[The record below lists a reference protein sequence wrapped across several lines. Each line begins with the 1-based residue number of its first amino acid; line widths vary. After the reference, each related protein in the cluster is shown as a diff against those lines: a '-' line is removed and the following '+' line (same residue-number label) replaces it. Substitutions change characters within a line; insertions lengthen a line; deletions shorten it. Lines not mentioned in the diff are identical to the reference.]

1 MPQADEPSGRARSW
15 TFLAARTSGAAEP
28 SEHSAPT
35 VEASAGTAGPI
46 SLPTAD
52 TAPANGERRSPSDT
66 PRTQPE
72 SAAGL
77 RPDAPSASASSAS
90 EGPRPNNRQRHSSS
104 SAHRA
109 SRPLALLVCGA
120 FVLPVLTGC
129 TTDDSG
135 GSGQVTPQDIAP
147 TARGNVGHGGTLRWA
162 IDAVPTTLNT
172 FQADADAATSRI
184 AGAVLPALFTLDS
197 NGRPQRNPDY
207 VESAKIVAREP
218 KQVVLYKLNQR
229 AVWSD
234 GREIGAPDFAA
245 QWRALS
251 GRDTAYWTARNAG
264 YERIEEIQKGANDL
278 EVKVTF
284 KKPYADWQSLF
295 TPLYPKEVTASPNA
309 FNDGARKTLKATAG
323 PFRLGA
329 VDRKAGTAV
338 LERNPRWWG
347 EPAKLDRLQFTA
359 VPRAER
365 AAALA
370 AGRVDIAEIDRGTA
384 ERIALAKREQGA
396 AGQQRREGVGG
407 AARQRTAGQPPAQ
420 GAESAA
426 NTEQR
431 AARST
436 RELAH
441 GPGARVTPS
450 DALLSWA
457 LAHGSDPEA
466 AEEAQAA
473 RLRTARAIEV
483 YASEQQ
489 GLTGYAVRK
498 SLEPAFTQ
506 LALNG
511 ETGPLADDRV
521 RRAVARAL
529 DRKELAETVLRPLG
543 LPAVPPGS
551 HLALAGQRAYTDNS
565 GALGEHNTQE
575 AQALLADAGW
585 VPGGALTKPEPA
597 KAGGE
602 RVDAPPGAA
611 TVPAEEASGDGKN
624 PDAKDTSVGA
634 FDGKAKDG
642 RAAKAKDQ
650 TTDTPS
656 NEGLYI
662 VGDEKDGKAK
672 DMGATAVGTDRT
684 HVLAPAPV
692 DFQDLSMQR
701 RADGA
706 AEVQRQPGGRAGAY
720 APAGTAAPV
729 AAGGRLGKDG
739 KALSLR
745 FVLPSGPG
753 SEALRAVGDK
763 IARMLDRIG
772 IRTEIVKVA
781 DESYFRDHVASG
793 NYHLALYSWPATA
806 YPATDA
812 RPIYAKPEPASDGS
826 LLVEQNYTRVGTDH
840 IDQLFDQ
847 AAAELDED
855 TARDLMR
862 RADARIWAAAGSIP
876 LYQRPELVAAKP
888 RVRNA
893 GAFGFATP
901 RYQDI
906 GFAKGSVPAQGPAA
920 PGEQAQEQPEPV
932 RPRATEG
939 TAAEPAG

>member
-1 MPQADEPSGRARSW
+1 MPQADEPSGRARSR
-15 TFLAARTSGAAEP
+15 TFLAARTPGATEPSETSAPPAEP
-28 SEHSAPT
+28 SAGAAGAASPPAVETAAAQGGPHPPIDAQRTQTESAVRLRADASPAPEGARPT
-35 VEASAGTAGPI
+35 SRGRRPRGTAH
-46 SLPTAD
+46 
-52 TAPANGERRSPSDT
+52 
-66 PRTQPE
+66 RT
-72 SAAGL
+72 S
-77 RPDAPSASASSAS
+77 
-90 EGPRPNNRQRHSSS
+90 
-104 SAHRA
+104 RA
-109 SRPLALLVCGA
+109 LALLACGA
-120 FVLPVLTGC
+120 LVVPALAGC
-129 TTDDSG
+129 TADDEG
-135 GSGQVTPQDIAP
+135 TGQAAPQDIAP
-147 TARGNVGHGGTLRWA
+147 TAREGVGHGGSLRWA

-184 AGAVLPALFTLDS
+184 AGAVLPALFTLDTK
-197 NGRPQRNPDY
+197 GRPQRNPDY
-207 VESAKIVAREP
+207 VESAAVVAREP

-264 YERIEEIQKGANDL
+264 YERIEEIQRGANDL

-295 TPLYPKEVTASPNA
+295 TPLYPKQVTASPDA

-347 EPAKLDRLQFTA
+347 EPAKLNQLVLTA

-370 AGRVDIAEIDRGTA
+370 AGKVDVAEIDRGTA
-384 ERIALAKREQGA
+384 ERIALAKRDRGA
-396 AGQQRREGVGG
+396 AGQQHREGAGG
-407 AARQRTAGQPPAQ
+407 AARPRTDGQPPAQ
-420 GAESAA
+420 GAQSATNA
-426 NTEQR
+426 EQS
-431 AARST
+431 A

-441 GPGARVTPS
+441 GPAAAVTPS

-466 AEEAQAA
+466 AEKAQAA
-473 RLRTARAIEV
+473 RLRTARAIDV
-483 YASEQQ
+483 YAAEQR
-489 GLTGYAVRK
+489 GLTRYTVRK

-565 GALGEHNTQE
+565 GALGEQNTQE

-585 VPGGALTKPEPA
+585 VPGGALTRPEPA

-602 RVDAPPGAA
+602 RVDSPADQSD
-611 TVPAEEASGDGKN
+611 TSRVPAEKAPDDGKN
-624 PDAKDTSVGA
+624 DAGTHDAGKNDRSKAASATSTA
-634 FDGKAKDG
+634 DDGKAQDNH
-642 RAAKAKDQ
+642 AAKAGNRAV
-650 TTDTPS
+650 DTPS

-662 VGDEKDGKAK
+662 VGDEKDGKDGKAEGI
-672 DMGATAVGTDRT
+672 GAAAVGSDRT

-706 AEVQRQPGGRAGAY
+706 AGAQRQPGGQAGAY

-729 AAGGRLGKDG
+729 AAGGQLGKDG

-753 SEALRAVGDK
+753 SEALRTVGNK
-763 IARMLDRIG
+763 IVRMLDRIG

-781 DESYFRDHVASG
+781 DESYFRDHIASG

-888 RVRNA
+888 SVRNA

-906 GFAKGSVPAQGPAA
+906 GFAKGSVPA
-920 PGEQAQEQPEPV
+920 
-932 RPRATEG
+932 
-939 TAAEPAG
+939 AGSVDAVQR